1 MILNKKPLAI
11 AEVMEYVEDSEQ
23 NEKLMK
29 YLKKFGKDSK
39 DEVKKLRSSIAALNN
54 VKIKESDIIKLIDF
68 LPQDQKD
75 VNKILIEAGL
85 SEEEANA
92 ILNLIKNP

>member
-1 MILNKKPLAI
+1 MILNKKPLTI
-11 AEVMEYVEDSEQ
+11 AEVTEYVEDSEQ

-29 YLKKFGKDSK
+29 YLKKFGKPSK
-39 DEVKKLRSSIAALNN
+39 DDVKKLRSSIEALNN
-54 VKIKESDIIKLIDF
+54 PKIRESDIIKLIDF

-75 VNKILIEAGL
+75 VNKILAESSL

-92 ILNLIKNP
+92 ILNITKGS